1 MQVDEKLIRSVV
13 EQVLTRLGNDG
24 NGHVVP
30 GGGGYQGRL
39 GLFTDV
45 NEAVAAAREAFE
57 RLSRR
62 TIEDRTRII
71 SHIRRIA
78 IEQCIELGTM
88 EMQETK
94 IGRLPHKIEKL
105 KTLGERSPGVE
116 FMRSE
121 VFSGD
126 HGLAVIEHAPFGV
139 ICAITPVT
147 HSLPTLTGNAVS
159 MIAAGN
165 TVVFNPHPSGR
176 RVAAEGARRYNE
188 AIYRD
193 LGIDNLLCVITEPT
207 IESANALFKHPD
219 INLICVT
226 GGPAVGKAAMQQQKR
241 AIVAGPGNPPVVV
254 NETADLDRAAR
265 CIIQGGA
272 YDNNLLCIA
281 EKQVFAVEQIFDRLM
296 AAMERAGAVRL
307 NTAEV
312 NALTKAAISSV
323 GEGAAKHDVANK
335 DFIGKDA
342 AVLARAAGKNIPAD
356 VELIFG
362 ETNESNPFV
371 PVEQMMPFVPFV
383 RAHNIDDA
391 IEMAR
396 RSEHGFRHTALI
408 HSNNVRN
415 MTKMG
420 KAVDTTLFIKNGPS
434 MAGLGLGGE
443 GYCSFSIAGPTGEGV
458 TTPLTFTRERRC
470 SMIDDLRILGK

>member
-13 EQVLTRLGNDG
+13 EQVLTRLGNNG
-24 NGHVVP
+24 NGHVGP
-30 GGGGYQGRL
+30 TGGGYQGRL
-39 GLFTDV
+39 GQFTDV

-71 SHIRRIA
+71 AHIRRIA
-78 IEQCIELGTM
+78 VEQCVELGTM

-176 RVAAEGARRYNE
+176 RIAAEGARRYNE

-219 INLICVT
+219 ISLICVT
-226 GGPAVGKAAMQQQKR
+226 GGPAVGRAAMQQQKR
-241 AIVAGPGNPPVVV
+241 AIVAGPGNPAIRRVMSALGSVGV
-254 NETADLDRAAR
+254 AGFHASFLSLEGFCVSTTYLFSCWSCRARSTAATASALSASSRESATASSASASDRDSIDTAISFWSFAASDLAFSSSSLANCRWSDACGTLAAPTSSAAR
-265 CIIQGGA
+265 IPEVEASVRSGGVLA
-272 YDNNLLCIA
+272 QPTA
-281 EKQVFAVEQIFDRLM
+281 TAVDA
-296 AAMERAGAVRL
+296 AAMA
-307 NTAEV
+307 NTM
-312 NALTKAAISSV
+312 I
-323 GEGAAKHDVANK
+323 
-335 DFIGKDA
+335 
-342 AVLARAAGKNIPAD
+342 AVLDMCLIESSFWYLDAR
-356 VELIFG
+356 F
-362 ETNESNPFV
+362 
-371 PVEQMMPFVPFV
+371 
-383 RAHNIDDA
+383 
-391 IEMAR
+391 IE
-396 RSEHGFRHTALI
+396 
-408 HSNNVRN
+408 
-415 MTKMG
+415 
-420 KAVDTTLFIKNGPS
+420 P
-434 MAGLGLGGE
+434 
-443 GYCSFSIAGPTGEGV
+443 
-458 TTPLTFTRERRC
+458 
-470 SMIDDLRILGK
+470 